1 MKLFLQ
7 WFAVTV
13 AMLFVRGEAM
23 AQSPYY
29 VAYNVSGSDFAD
41 GNMRFP
47 ARPAT
52 LVSTDDQGFSTY
64 TFTIP
69 AGTRDQAQFLILT
82 GEATGWKQSYTEIK
96 RYHSGQDTG
105 NFEISSD
112 PQVLYRYGNNST
124 TGYLYINDA
133 ARKEHTLTIRES
145 VAGTQNVVEVSVS
158 SAPAEP
164 VAEGTV
170 YDDMYVT
177 FRVENTAAWELARPM
192 AKTADGW
199 EFTFPEAREK
209 AEFMVSHRN
218 DYNSPSNMLNGWWYV
233 QFSAGDK
240 DSAEPYD
247 MSDLNG
253 SNLSLFPQNCNH
265 YLLIDKPGTHTVRIK
280 PVAESSYF
288 MVGNGVYEQVA
299 DMKFSYTTVAP
310 ERLDVFLPLSKSD
323 FYNDDHTRRR
333 HYFLVGTRQGEWRLQ
348 PEWELHPDAEG
359 RLGIFVPRVMYTG
372 LVGVGMVD
380 NYDDYS
386 NGRFTL
392 FTTPGGVRY
401 DTESSSAILGDGR
414 DFDFYAEDAEGSDGL
429 RPDQDMAAVLMA
441 SQGYT
446 DYNNGS
452 VGYSNGMLAD
462 EIVVELAPDGVT
474 PRSLD
479 FRWSARPYDD
489 VSKYI
494 TFSLVGGGI
503 INEGLGHASN
513 TVVGR
518 HDWQDAYV
526 QYDPG
531 TARPY
536 RDAHGMLLYQTCF
549 QTDWMLEHPS
559 FFNKKI
565 GDSDFNYTSQSL
577 QLENVD
583 LLRGK
588 PEYEDDPYRSLYERF
603 DADGGAGTMGMV
615 DGALQHVEAGDF
627 SYNEFMRQHG
637 HAAGAGDNKAASEM
651 VYDNSRTGN
660 SWKCFI
666 VKDMW
671 MDGYFKIW
679 TGWGGGR
686 KQADKVELAD
696 PQNSRWNNINGGH
709 GHQKCHVGTGSGPY
723 PYGCDRQP
731 DDDPFNAGARD
742 EIRGFDITRQG
753 ENAGVYPL
761 FMNIDGGDFFIKDL
775 TYFKRV
781 IVWYDPEKGLNNSV
795 VQLLVERGGPAIK
808 AMKGVLGSEINYV
821 WNVPDPY
828 GNLSEQEKLRE
839 VSRYTVDRY
848 VYDRAGGNWTK
859 QPEVV
864 SEPLSGV
871 TVADLMSE
879 DADTRHPI
887 QAAAETGLE
896 AGTYRYRVTLSFADG
911 SQELYALSNRVTLYE
926 AEQPVKAEASQRMGT
941 GDEEG
946 AYSFDVVLRLDL
958 SNAAYSEVFDDG
970 SQLFRTTDLVKSYL
984 LKVDE
989 ATATALNAATA
1000 GPKFTFGTRRVYVDG
1015 DMEGQD
1021 VEGWFAD
1028 VEFPA
1033 GNELATKTV
1042 QWDNVV
1048 KADNYYPFTIY
1059 LEPADNSINLFAQA
1073 AFGTSSAGMEM
1084 VVPEVSLV
1092 WVKDAVEKADE
1103 SLVPEFTAP
1112 EEMPMGT
1119 HLGSPSEIDLP
1130 VHYSRANTLCSY
1142 YELASQGG

>member
-47 ARPAT
+47 GRPAP

-69 AGTRDQAQFLILT
+69 AGTRDQAQLLILT

-177 FRVENTAAWELARPM
+177 FRVDNTAAWELARPM
-192 AKTADGW
+192 AKAADGW

-265 YLLIDKPGTHTVRIK
+265 YLLIGKPGTHTVRIK

-392 FTTPGGVRY
+392 FTTAGGVRY

-452 VGYSNGMLAD
+452 VGYSNGM
-462 EIVVELAPDGVT
+462 
-474 PRSLD
+474 
-479 FRWSARPYDD
+479 
-489 VSKYI
+489 
-494 TFSLVGGGI
+494 
-503 INEGLGHASN
+503 
-513 TVVGR
+513 
-518 HDWQDAYV
+518 
-526 QYDPG
+526 
-531 TARPY
+531 
-536 RDAHGMLLYQTCF
+536 
-549 QTDWMLEHPS
+549 
-559 FFNKKI
+559 
-565 GDSDFNYTSQSL
+565 
-577 QLENVD
+577 
-583 LLRGK
+583 
-588 PEYEDDPYRSLYERF
+588 
-603 DADGGAGTMGMV
+603 
-615 DGALQHVEAGDF
+615 
-627 SYNEFMRQHG
+627 
-637 HAAGAGDNKAASEM
+637 
-651 VYDNSRTGN
+651 
-660 SWKCFI
+660 
-666 VKDMW
+666 
-671 MDGYFKIW
+671 
-679 TGWGGGR
+679 
-686 KQADKVELAD
+686 
-696 PQNSRWNNINGGH
+696 
-709 GHQKCHVGTGSGPY
+709 
-723 PYGCDRQP
+723 
-731 DDDPFNAGARD
+731 
-742 EIRGFDITRQG
+742 
-753 ENAGVYPL
+753 
-761 FMNIDGGDFFIKDL
+761 
-775 TYFKRV
+775 
-781 IVWYDPEKGLNNSV
+781 
-795 VQLLVERGGPAIK
+795 
-808 AMKGVLGSEINYV
+808 
-821 WNVPDPY
+821 
-828 GNLSEQEKLRE
+828 
-839 VSRYTVDRY
+839 
-848 VYDRAGGNWTK
+848 
-859 QPEVV
+859 
-864 SEPLSGV
+864 
-871 TVADLMSE
+871 
-879 DADTRHPI
+879 
-887 QAAAETGLE
+887 
-896 AGTYRYRVTLSFADG
+896 
-911 SQELYALSNRVTLYE
+911 
-926 AEQPVKAEASQRMGT
+926 
-941 GDEEG
+941 
-946 AYSFDVVLRLDL
+946 
-958 SNAAYSEVFDDG
+958 
-970 SQLFRTTDLVKSYL
+970 
-984 LKVDE
+984 
-989 ATATALNAATA
+989 
-1000 GPKFTFGTRRVYVDG
+1000 
-1015 DMEGQD
+1015 
-1021 VEGWFAD
+1021 
-1028 VEFPA
+1028 
-1033 GNELATKTV
+1033 
-1042 QWDNVV
+1042 
-1048 KADNYYPFTIY
+1048 Y
-1059 LEPADNSINLFAQA
+1059 LEPADNFINLFAQA

-1142 YELASQGG
+1142 YELAPQGEVTRSVKENFDVAYMAAAQCAPVSREIMAPAEPGTLAVRDIDVRAFRLPSSVEIHDGGAYHCPDSDKAPEVYAAADAVYTRKDNPLLLCRATEPVTLRHTVRMPECVAPEFGFALSNGLALTTFELDATDGNRYYVHDLQANIEVTNSAACTGDASAMMPQVAAVGFHLEPKTRTDVEFLSHDGSGVRVPSKESLGGIVAYKGMNNSFFTCMDGYQPEGEYSKDTHNWAEIAFRNPAMNLPVFVSRYSSIQKLPDEGPLPWEKDVPDLFATVAYHYPFLVKESATESAMLSRAASSPAYTIATLTAHTTVTRPIAASEIMTGITGVEADSEAPTEWYNLQGIRVTQPVRGEIYILRLGTTATKIRY